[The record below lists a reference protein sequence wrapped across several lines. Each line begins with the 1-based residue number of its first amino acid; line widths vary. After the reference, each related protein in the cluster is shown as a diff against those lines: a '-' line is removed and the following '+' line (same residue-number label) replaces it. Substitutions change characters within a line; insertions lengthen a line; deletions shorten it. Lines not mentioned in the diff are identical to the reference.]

1 MRVEDFV
8 PPRQPGVRGRVSE
21 GMAVALSRVGL
32 MPAPEPGRMPRP
44 PVSPKTRSNGSAL
57 WRRSSALPAA
67 ITHHDTRSRREGRGS
82 RARVCGAGSGVAS
95 GAGPADELHRVRRGQ
110 LHGLLRSRTF
120 LAGVAIVAF
129 WVLCTTFGALIAP
142 HDPLTADPRN
152 ALAAPPLDHGTD
164 RLGRDSFARVMEGGS
179 EILIL
184 APASALL
191 ATVLG
196 TTLGL
201 VTGFRRGVVDDV
213 LSRMFEALL
222 ALPVVVFCAVLLAA
236 LGSSRPAIIVAVA
249 IPLSP
254 IVARSVRAAVLAERE
269 LEYIDAARTRSE
281 SSGYIMVRE
290 VLPNVRAVVLV
301 EFVVRVAYAVFA
313 IATLGFVGLGVQPP
327 TPDWGRQ
334 IFEHY
339 SLLGGGLLGIWAVAF
354 PVVAIASLVI
364 GISMIVDGATEVI
377 DRPS

>member
-1 MRVEDFV
+1 MTMR
-8 PPRQPGVRGRVSE
+8 PAGRPRRRPTRRQPVARQGRLGVAR
-21 GMAVALSRVGL
+21 A
-32 MPAPEPGRMPRP
+32 PAAPI
-44 PVSPKTRSNGSAL
+44 PVSQVA
-57 WRRSSALPAA
+57 
-67 ITHHDTRSRREGRGS
+67 RGT
-82 RARVCGAGSGVAS
+82 AE
-95 GAGPADELHRVRRGQ
+95 ELHRARREQ
-110 LHGLLRSRTF
+110 RRDLLRSRTF
-120 LAGVAIVAF
+120 RAGVAIVAF
-129 WVLCTTFGALIAP
+129 WVLCTTFGGLIAP
-142 HDPLTADPRN
+142 HDPLAADLRDT
-152 ALAAPPLDHGTD
+152 LAPPSVDHWFGTD
-164 RLGRDSFARVMEGGS
+164 RLGRDSFARVMEGGR
-179 EILIL
+179 EILVL
-184 APASALL
+184 APAAALL

-201 VTGFRRGVVDDV
+201 VTGFRRGVVDDM

-222 ALPVVVFCAVLLAA
+222 ALPVVVFGAVLLAA

-269 LEYIDAARTRSE
+269 LEYIDAARTRAE

-313 IATLGFVGLGVQPP
+313 IATLGFIGLGVQPP

-354 PVVAIASLVI
+354 PVVAIASLVT
-364 GISMIVDGATEVI
+364 GIALIVDGVTEVV
-377 DRPS
+377 DRSA